1 MWEWREQNSRG
12 RIKKPERNFP
22 QCAWGGGWGQ
32 PQEQKEVRVGGTS
45 RIATPVGNKNSSSH
59 GDMTVGVTR
68 EQEHVGRLFSIHAY
82 KGMTDPFPLTPF
94 KDLSTS
100 FN

>member
-12 RIKKPERNFP
+12 RLKKPERNFP

-59 GDMTVGVTR
+59 GDKDCGGDKGTR
-68 EQEHVGRLFSIHAY
+68 TRRAVILYTCLRGY
-82 KGMTDPFPLTPF
+82 D
-94 KDLSTS
+94 
-100 FN
+100 